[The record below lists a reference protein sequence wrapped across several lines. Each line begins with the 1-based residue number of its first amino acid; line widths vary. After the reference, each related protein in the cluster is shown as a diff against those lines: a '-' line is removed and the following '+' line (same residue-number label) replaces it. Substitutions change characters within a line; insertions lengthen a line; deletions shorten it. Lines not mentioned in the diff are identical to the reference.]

1 MIISHLLDHKNIN
14 CLHRL
19 MVLTIRRQRDKL
31 RFLLLVTNNGKCDKS
46 TGALCTDYRNAYS
59 ELRQDEEHD

>member
-46 TGALCTDYRNAYS
+46 TGALCIDYRNT
-59 ELRQDEEHD
+59 